1 MAARGRNFNGN
12 TAPVRPSTRE
22 SPGEPSTRSD
32 DRPGLA
38 PAIRLR
44 DRAEVIGVAAPRPL
58 LAAKRSIEAAS
69 MSASLVAAAV
79 VARKPL

>member
-1 MAARGRNFNGN
+1 
-12 TAPVRPSTRE
+12 
-22 SPGEPSTRSD
+22 
-32 DRPGLA
+32 
-38 PAIRLR
+38 LR